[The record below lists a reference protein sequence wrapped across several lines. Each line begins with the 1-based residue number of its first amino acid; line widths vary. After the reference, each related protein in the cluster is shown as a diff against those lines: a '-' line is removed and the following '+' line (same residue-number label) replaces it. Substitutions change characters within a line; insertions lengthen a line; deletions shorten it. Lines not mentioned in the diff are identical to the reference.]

1 MTNINDFDPRLLNI
15 DEVSFM
21 GDELI
26 MYDINYVKNVNRL
39 NTLYLVFN
47 NVDAYF

>member
-1 MTNINDFDPRLLNI
+1 MTKINDFDPRLLNI

-26 MYDINYVKNVNRL
+26 LYDINYVNYV
-39 NTLYLVFN
+39 T
-47 NVDAYF
+47 YFVLFLIM